1 MITAAMGLYHQQV
14 KAFFTQTADTL
25 AHHTGFVRRTR
36 LITGSLFLQ
45 ALVWTVYKYGQITM
59 PALAAT
65 AEELEPQ
72 CHASEQAFQ
81 ARFQPQAVAFLQAMF
96 AHALHYAVVPSAAVV
111 PLLSAFSAVYLL
123 DSTVVALPAA
133 LAASFAGCGGD
144 ASAAATKVFLL
155 LNWLTG
161 SYEALELRDGRKAD
175 QDMGQPF
182 LAGRPPGALWLCD
195 LGFWSVEFFVAIAR
209 QGSFFVS
216 RLHSQVTLSVYDG
229 LGQVVP
235 LELEPFLKRVPKQDS
250 FEFPVLIGPKQQV
263 PCRLLC
269 SPVPPAVANAR
280 RRRAKRIAQKKGRT
294 LSQRTLARMHWSL
307 FITNATPD
315 ALPTSMIESVY
326 RVRWQV
332 ELAFKLAK
340 SQAGLARRTSE
351 KPERVLCELYAKL
364 LAWWFF
370 ARLRQLIPGT
380 AQISW
385 PKAWRRLTEW
395 LHDWGRELR
404 QTQQTTVFAALVAYL
419 GRRARATKKRKHP
432 STLRHVAQAT
442 STAEMRQLPNVWRY
456 MPADA
461 NGRGMAQSALG
472 VQPSLN
478 VPQRM
483 PAQAGS
489 PPMPKAA
496 A

>member
-14 KAFFTQTADTL
+14 KTFFTHTADAT
-25 AHHTGFVRRTR
+25 AHDTGFVRRTR

-81 ARFQPQAVAFLQAMF
+81 ARFQSQAVAFLQALF
-96 AHALHYAVVPSAAVV
+96 AHALHAAVVPSAAVV

-144 ASAAATKVFLL
+144 ASAAAVKIFLL

-161 SYEALELRDGRKAD
+161 SYETLELRDGRKAD
-175 QDMGQPF
+175 QDMGKPF
-182 LAGRPPGALWLCD
+182 LAGRPPGALWLFA
-195 LGFWSVEFFVAIAR
+195 LGFWSVEFFVALAR
-209 QGSFFVS
+209 VGSFFVS
-216 RLHSQVTLSVYDG
+216 RLHSQVTLSVYDR

-235 LELEPFLKRVPKQDS
+235 LELEPLLKRVPRQGI
-250 FEFPVLIGPKQQV
+250 FEIPVLIGPKQQV
-263 PCRLLC
+263 SCRLLC
-269 SPVPPAVANAR
+269 SPVPPAVVNAR
-280 RRRAKRIAQKKGRT
+280 RRRAKRTAQKKGRT
-294 LSQRTLARMHWSL
+294 LSQRTLARLSWSL
-307 FITNATPD
+307 FITNVAPD

-340 SQAGLARRTSE
+340 SQAGLARRTSD
-351 KPERVLCELYAKL
+351 KPERVLCELYAKI

-370 ARLRQLIPGT
+370 ARLRQLIPET

-404 QTQQTTVFAALVAYL
+404 QTQQTTVFTALVAYL

-432 STLRHVAQAT
+432 STLRRVAQAT
-442 STAEMRQLPNVWRY
+442 STAEMRQLPDIWRY
-456 MPADA
+456 MPAGSH
-461 NGRGMAQSALG
+461 GRTTSRSTRG
-472 VQPSLN
+472 VQTNLE
-478 VPQRM
+478 VPQSI
-483 PAQAGS
+483 PVQEGA